1 MWDEKMKWFFIHGM
15 IWYVIVMA
23 IRQIGVEIEANRRSK
38 HWRVKP
44 TSSSGEIAKGGSK

>member
-1 MWDEKMKWFFIHGM
+1 MKWFFIHGL

-38 HWRVKP
+38 HWEKP
-44 TSSSGEIAKGGSK
+44 TSSSGEIAKGEGK